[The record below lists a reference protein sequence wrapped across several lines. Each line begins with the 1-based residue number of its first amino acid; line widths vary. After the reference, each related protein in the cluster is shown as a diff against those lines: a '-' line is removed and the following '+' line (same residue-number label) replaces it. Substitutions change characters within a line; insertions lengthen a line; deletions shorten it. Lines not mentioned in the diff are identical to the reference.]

1 VQPSASSPHGPAHPE
16 HLSYR
21 VRRLYLLQAQRI
33 DDALKPFGIART
45 QWQVLSRVRR
55 AGTLSQK
62 DIQQALQV
70 ESATLTCVVDS
81 LANKGWL
88 ERLEDPR
95 DKRVRVLRLTAEGE
109 ARVAQTPD
117 PYLALERRMLKGVEP
132 GDRTAVAKALELM
145 IHNLEDRS

>member
-1 VQPSASSPHGPAHPE
+1 MGPSVASPHGPAHPQ

-21 VRRLYLLQAQRI
+21 VRRLYLLMAQRI

-62 DIQQALQV
+62 DIQQALQI

-81 LANKGWL
+81 LAGKGWL

-95 DKRVRVLRLTAEGE
+95 DKRVRLLRLTPEGE
-109 ARVAQTPD
+109 ERLAHTPD
-117 PYLALERRMLKGVEP
+117 PYVALETRMLQGVGP
-132 GDRTAVAKALELM
+132 RDRAAVEKALELM